1 MMRTV
6 LKVIGLF
13 AWLVLL
19 AFLYGAVWNRY
30 PDGYFPV
37 PPESVSNWI
46 ASRYLAGFN
55 IEDKTDILVFLYSFV
70 ASCWISFVV
79 WTTYWFWRRFAKA

>member
-1 MMRTV
+1 MRTA
-6 LKVIGLF
+6 LKVNGLF

-19 AFLYGAVWNRY
+19 ALLYGAIWNRY
-30 PDGYFPV
+30 PEGYFPV

-55 IEDKTDILVFLYSFV
+55 IEDKTDILVLLYSFV
-70 ASCWISFVV
+70 ASCCISIFVCV
-79 WTTYWFWRRFAKA
+79 ACMFWNKFR

>member
-1 MMRTV
+1 MRTV
-6 LKVIGLF
+6 LKVLGLF

-37 PPESVSNWI
+37 PPESFTNWI
-46 ASRYLAGFN
+46 SSRYLAGFN
-55 IEDKTDILVFLYSFV
+55 IEDKTDILVFLYSFI
-70 ASCWISFVV
+70 ASCCISFCV
-79 WTTYWFWRRFAKA
+79 WVACTLWSKVR